1 MAKKFDKERKLHK
14 KHQDFMDFCRNCTN
28 TRLTAGKSYV
38 SIKARLVQGD
48 EEFPEDEGER
58 KESI

>member
-1 MAKKFDKERKLHK
+1 
-14 KHQDFMDFCRNCTN
+14 MDFCRNCTN

-38 SIKARLVQGD
+38 SIKARLMQGD